1 MQRASLLLNKKAELV
16 SQIENKTPHRGEA
29 MKKIGISDNLTS
41 MSINER
47 ISRRVSFKVG
57 MVFGQDLPKI
67 GASMK

>member
-1 MQRASLLLNKKAELV
+1 
-16 SQIENKTPHRGEA
+16 